1 MKQNLNKTK
10 AKNEWGDGGLI
21 SRLLN
26 VKTYSSIYFWL
37 FFADLKKVIESVK
50 LCNKN

>member
-10 AKNEWGDGGLI
+10 AKNLGWI

-37 FFADLKKVIESVK
+37 FFADVKKVIDLLKV
-50 LCNKN
+50 CNKN